1 MAEVTG
7 IRIDQL
13 PKASAITALDL
24 LVLQQDSAAKK
35 VEGQQ
40 LMAWLTAA
48 ADGHGGIKKIEKIE
62 TSGLV
67 DTYRVTLADSTPFDF
82 TVTNGE
88 KGDQGDKGD
97 KGDTGDPAT
106 LVSTSVQ
113 YQVSDSGTIAPT
125 GTWSDSVPSVAQGKY
140 LWTKNT
146 YQFNSGEPITAY
158 SVSRMGLDGL
168 GSVVSVCGVSP
179 NENGNVPLGASDVNA
194 LSINGG
200 SMEGPINMNGQTING
215 LNAPTAS
222 GEAANK
228 GYVDSKMS
236 MTALWTNSS
245 PGNGYGDTPIT
256 LTTMLNYSWLMITY
270 RSYKGAAYY
279 QRQLIPVVNQG
290 SLSTSRRSRLETVMG
305 GGYYRDA
312 VISDTGLTFT
322 YAKKY
327 DTDET
332 SNEYCTPMQIHG
344 LKFT

>member
-24 LVLQQDSAAKK
+24 LVLQQDSSAKK

-40 LMAWLTAA
+40 LMAWLAA
-48 ADGHGGIKKIEKIE
+48 ELDGHGGIKKIEKIK

-67 DTYRVTLADSTPFDF
+67 DTYRITLADSTSFDF

-88 KGDQGDKGD
+88 KGDRGDKGD
-97 KGDTGDPAT
+97 KGDTGDPST
-106 LVSTSVQ
+106 LLSSSVH
-113 YQVSDSGTIAPT
+113 YQTSDSGTVIPS
-125 GTWSDSVPSVAQGKY
+125 GTWSENIPLVAQGEY
-140 LWTKNT
+140 LWTRTVN
-146 YQFNSGEPITAY
+146 QFNTGDPV
-158 SVSRMGLDGL
+158 VSYTVARMGLDGM
-168 GSVVSVCGVSP
+168 GSVVSVCNVPPDGT
-179 NENGNVPLGASDVNA
+179 GNVPLDASDVNA
-194 LSINGG
+194 MPISGG
-200 SMEGPINMNGQTING
+200 SMEGPIDMNGQTLGG

-256 LTTMLNYSWLMITY
+256 LTTMQNYSWLMITY
-270 RSYKGAAYY
+270 RSYKGSAYY

-290 SLSTSRRSRLETVMG
+290 SLSTSRRVRLETVMG
-305 GGYYRDA
+305 GGYYRDV